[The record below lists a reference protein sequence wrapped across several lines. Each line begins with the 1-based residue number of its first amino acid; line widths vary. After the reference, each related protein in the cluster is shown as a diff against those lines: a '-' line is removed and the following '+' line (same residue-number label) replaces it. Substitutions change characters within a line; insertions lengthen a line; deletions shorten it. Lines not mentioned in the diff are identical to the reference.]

1 MSLTIREIRKCNDD
15 SVLGI
20 FLDIVT
26 KGETYAFDPKTSK
39 EEALKLWINKP
50 TMTYVAELDGQV
62 VGTYYIK
69 PNQPSLGSHVCNCGY
84 MVSEK
89 ARGRGIASVMCK
101 HSQKEARRLGFL
113 AMQFN
118 LVASTNKVAIRLWQK
133 LGFEIIGTLPKAF
146 KHRQF
151 GLVNAHVMYKWLKTD
166 NKPIPERR

>member
-1 MSLTIREIRKCNDD
+1 MSLTIREIKKCDYD
-15 SVLGI
+15 AVLGI
-20 FLDIVT
+20 FLDIVS

-39 EEALKLWINKP
+39 EEALELWINKP
-50 TMTYVAELDGQV
+50 TVTYVAELGGKV

-84 MVSEK
+84 IVSEE
-89 ARGRGIASVMCK
+89 ARGRGIASAMCE
-101 HSQKEARRLGFL
+101 HSQKQARRLGFL

-118 LVASTNKVAIRLWQK
+118 LVVSTNEVAVRLWQK

-151 GLVNAHVMYKWLKTD
+151 GLVEAHVMYKWLKTG
-166 NKPIPERR
+166 N